1 VAPRAIKE
9 AKLNHQKIGCGPVS
23 TDFIEDGT
31 LVGDGW
37 FFRTG
42 GCSGDSEELK
52 TLKTLT
58 AVSGHGRAKENK

>member
-1 VAPRAIKE
+1 LINASYIANI
-9 AKLNHQKIGCGPVS
+9 ALQQ
-23 TDFIEDGT
+23 
-31 LVGDGW
+31 VGDGW

>member
-1 VAPRAIKE
+1 
-9 AKLNHQKIGCGPVS
+9 
-23 TDFIEDGT
+23 
-31 LVGDGW
+31 VGDGW